1 MPITL
6 VNDDFVLGLDNAS
19 YGARSKVEKFEPFFE
34 ALSLDRYAFQREA
47 MRRALLFLA
56 SENYA
61 NTSALATEHFNASG
75 KLRSHFATQ
84 LDFLGKFR
92 LRDRKAI
99 SLDLATGA
107 GKSFVLY
114 GIARAALAMGLV
126 DKVLVLCPSL
136 TIEEGLKD
144 KFRQLSA
151 RQDLKQIMESLGAV
165 YPNPPIK
172 SANDP
177 ILDGDICV
185 ENIHAVYDR
194 TGSSISDS
202 FKGKG
207 ARTLVLNDEAHHI
220 YSEADASTKRWLDFL
235 RSEDFGF
242 RMIVGV
248 SGTPYIGNEYFPDV
262 VFRYGLKQAIDEDV
276 VKRPD
281 YATDRDRAGSVSLA
295 EIFGN
300 HEVNRTKYGAK
311 VKPVSIVVTEKI
323 LACVQVWKQL
333 VDGLA
338 QSMPR
343 AEAER
348 KVIWVA
354 SGIPGGADGA
364 EVKRL
369 IPDAEKV
376 RKRNMQLLR
385 GVGSADSPAEWIVS
399 VSMLTEGWDVAN
411 VFQVVPWETKAFNS
425 KLLIAQVLGRGL
437 RIPPGL
443 ERPLLTVANH
453 VRWTEELK
461 HLFDEVLE
469 IENRV
474 SSEPVREA
482 FTFPLFNLT
491 YATEQ
496 VTEQTTSRRAKEP
509 EGVDYLPQAR
519 QVTQITTYS
528 QTGSRSVVVEVPDTM
543 PVDDAV
549 ARIRLFLEDKD
560 EAIAQDWPKKRIR
573 TFIVDNL
580 QAGGQPID
588 FLSRENLTKTQN
600 AFGPM
605 FRAVGSTVPRQKLR
619 PNDIVELDPMN
630 LPSQSV
636 SEDQLRGSATVFY
649 TEGAAELFAQA
660 DERTLW
666 ESWLEDRSIGVR
678 RPTSE
683 FGHLPGVLKPIDA
696 ARFKCPTNLLVA
708 RYSPEQKFLE
718 HVFVHADLFD
728 AFLKNADAGFY
739 SFPYS
744 FKSSLHATTH
754 ARTENFNPDFILK
767 LAGRDIVLVA
777 EIKADGDDDNR
788 NKAKLRDAKEH
799 FKRLNERLEAAGEPW
814 HYHFYFLSPDD
825 YGTFFS
831 AVGEN
836 RLEFESSLMAQL
848 GRTSTSSAGSHR
860 G

>member
-6 VNDDFVLGLDNAS
+6 VNDDFVLGLENAS
-19 YGARSKVEKFEPFFE
+19 YDARSMVGKYEPFFE

-56 SENYA
+56 SENYTD
-61 NTSALATEHFNASG
+61 TSVLATEHFNASD
-75 KLRSHFATQ
+75 KLRGHFANQ
-84 LDFLGKFR
+84 PDYLGKFR
-92 LRDRKAI
+92 LADRKAI

-114 GIARAALAMGLV
+114 GIARTALAMGMV

-151 RQDLKQIMESLGAV
+151 RQDLKQVMESLGAV

-202 FKGKG
+202 FKGNG

-220 YSEADASTKRWLDFL
+220 YSEADAGTKKWLGFL
-235 RSEDFGF
+235 RSEEYGF

-262 VFRYGLKQAIDEDV
+262 LFRYGLKQAIEEGV
-276 VKRPD
+276 VKKPD
-281 YATDRDRAGSVSLA
+281 YATDRDQAGNVTLT
-295 EIFGN
+295 EIFAN
-300 HEVNRTKYGAK
+300 HEISRRKYGAK
-311 VKPVSIVVTEKI
+311 AKPVSIVVTEKI

-333 VDGLA
+333 VDELA
-338 QSMPR
+338 ASMPR
-343 AEAER
+343 AEAEK

-354 SGIPGGADGA
+354 SGIPSGADGT

-369 IPDAEKV
+369 IPDAEKA
-376 RKRNMQLLR
+376 RKQNMQLLR
-385 GVGSADSPAEWIVS
+385 SVDSADNPVEWIVS
-399 VSMLTEGWDVAN
+399 VSMLTEGWDVPN
-411 VFQVVPWETKAFNS
+411 VFQVVPWETRAFNS

-437 RIPPGL
+437 RIPAGL

-453 VRWTEELK
+453 VRWTTELK
-461 HLFDEVLE
+461 QLFDEVLE

-474 SSEPVREA
+474 SSTPAREA
-482 FTFPLFNLT
+482 FSFPLFNLT

-496 VTEQTTSRRAKEP
+496 VTEQTSAKRAKEP
-509 EGVDYLPQAR
+509 DAVAYLPQAR
-519 QVTQITTYS
+519 QVTQIATYAH
-528 QTGSRSVVVEVPDTM
+528 TGNRSVLLDVPDTM
-543 PVDDAV
+543 PVGDAV

-560 EAIAQDWPKKRIR
+560 EAIATQWPKKRIES
-573 TFIVDNL
+573 FIVDSLKATGN
-580 QAGGQPID
+580 PTD

-605 FRAVGSTVPRQKLR
+605 FRAIGSTVPRQKLR
-619 PNDIVELDPMN
+619 PNDLVEIDPMK

-636 SEDQLRGSATVFY
+636 SEDQLRGTTTVFY
-649 TEGAAELFAQA
+649 TNDAAMWFAQA
-660 DERTLW
+660 EERSLW
-666 ESWLEDRSIGVR
+666 ESWIEDRAIGIR
-678 RPTSE
+678 RPTSD
-683 FGHLPGVLKPIDA
+683 FGHLPAAMKPIDA
-696 ARFKCPTNLLVA
+696 SKFKCPTNLLVA
-708 RYSPEQKFLE
+708 RYRPEQKFVE
-718 HVFVHADLFD
+718 HVIEHASLFD
-728 AFLKNADAGFY
+728 AFFKNADAAFY

-744 FKSSLHATTH
+744 FKSSLHASTH
-754 ARTENFNPDFILK
+754 AKTENFNPDFFLK
-767 LAGRDIVLVA
+767 LAGRNDVLVV
-777 EIKADGDDDNR
+777 EIKADGDDSSRNR
-788 NKAKLRDAKEH
+788 AKLRDAKEH
-799 FKRLNERLEAAGEPW
+799 FKQLNAQLAKTGKKWE
-814 HYHFYFLSPDD
+814 YHFYFLSETD

-831 AVGEN
+831 AISDN
-836 RLEFESSLMAQL
+836 RLDFVSSLMLTLQ
-848 GRTSTSSAGSHR
+848 
-860 G
+860 

>member
-6 VNDDFVLGLDNAS
+6 VNDDFVLGQANAS
-19 YGARSKVEKFEPFFE
+19 YDARRKVEKFESFYE

-56 SENYA
+56 SDNYA
-61 NTSALATEHFNASG
+61 NTSALATEHFNSSG
-75 KLRSHFATQ
+75 KLRAHFATQ
-84 LDFLGKFR
+84 SDYLSKLS
-92 LRDRKAI
+92 LADRKAI

-114 GIARAALAMGLV
+114 GIARVALAMGLV

-136 TIEEGLKD
+136 TIEEGLKH

-185 ENIHAVYDR
+185 ENIHAVYGR

-202 FKGKG
+202 FTGKG

-220 YSEADASTKRWLDFL
+220 YSEADASTKKWLDFL
-235 RSEDFGF
+235 RKEEYGF
-242 RMIVGV
+242 RMIVGA
-248 SGTPYIGNEYFPDV
+248 SGTPYIGNDYFPDV
-262 VFRYGLKQAIDEDV
+262 VYRYGLKQAIDEGV
-276 VKRPD
+276 VKKPD
-281 YATDRDRAGSVSLA
+281 YATDRDRVGNVTIA

-300 HEVNRTKYGAK
+300 HEINRANYGAK
-311 VKPVSIVVTEKI
+311 AKPVSIVVTEKI
-323 LACVQVWKQL
+323 LACVQVWKKL
-333 VDGLA
+333 VDELTR
-338 QSMPR
+338 SMPR
-343 AEAER
+343 TEAER
-348 KVIWVA
+348 QVIWVA

-376 RKRNMQLLR
+376 RKQNMQLLR
-385 GVGSADSPAEWIVS
+385 SVDSVDNPVEWIVS
-399 VSMLTEGWDVAN
+399 VSMLTEGWDVPN

-453 VRWTEELK
+453 VRWTAELK

-474 SSEPVREA
+474 SSVPVREVYS
-482 FTFPLFNLT
+482 FPLFNLT
-491 YATEQ
+491 YKTQQ
-496 VTEQTTSRRAKEP
+496 VTEQTTTKRAKEP
-509 EGVDYLPQAR
+509 EAVEYVPQAR
-519 QVTQITTYS
+519 QVTQIATYS
-528 QTGSRSVVVEVPDTM
+528 QTGNRSVVLEVPDTM
-543 PVDDAV
+543 PVEDAV

-560 EAIAQDWPKKRIR
+560 EAIAKDWPKKRIR
-573 TFIVDNL
+573 AFIVDNL
-580 QAGGQPID
+580 RAGGQPTE

-619 PNDIVELDPMN
+619 PNDMVELDPMRI
-630 LPSQSV
+630 PAQSV
-636 SEDQLRGSATVFY
+636 SEDQLRGATTVFY
-649 TEGAAELFAQA
+649 TEGAEGGFAQA
-660 DERTLW
+660 EERALW
-666 ESWLEDRSIGVR
+666 ADWQKKRAAAESVHVEEIA
-678 RPTSE
+678 
-683 FGHLPGVLKPIDA
+683 HLPKALKPIDA
-696 ARFKCPTNLLVA
+696 KRFKCPTNLLVA
-708 RYSPEQKFLE
+708 RYKPEQKFVE
-718 HVFVHADLFD
+718 HVIAHADLFD

-754 ARTENFNPDFILK
+754 AKTDSFNPDFILK
-767 LAGRDIVLVA
+767 LTGRDIVLVV
-777 EIKADGDDDNR
+777 EIKSDGDDDNR

-799 FKRLNERLEAAGEPW
+799 FKGLNDRLESAGKPW
-814 HYHFYFLSPDD
+814 RYHFYFLSPDD

-831 AVGEN
+831 AIRED
-836 RLEFESSLMAQL
+836 RLEFVSSLMAQL
-848 GRTSTSSAGSHR
+848 GRN
-860 G
+860 

>member
-19 YGARSKVEKFEPFFE
+19 YRARSAVGKFEPFFE

-47 MRRALLFLA
+47 IRRAMLFLA
-56 SENYA
+56 SDNYT
-61 NTSALATEHFNASG
+61 NTSALATEHFNASV
-75 KLRSHFATQ
+75 KLRAHFATQ
-84 LDFLGKFR
+84 PDYLDKFR
-92 LRDRKAI
+92 LADRKSI

-151 RQDLKQIMESLGAV
+151 RQDLKQIMESLDAV

-177 ILDGDICV
+177 ILEGDICV

-220 YSEADASTKRWLDFL
+220 YSEADAGTKKWLAFL
-235 RSEDFGF
+235 RSEEFGF

-248 SGTPYIGNEYFPDV
+248 SGTPYISNEYFPDV
-262 VFRYGLKQAIDEDV
+262 VFRYGLKQAIDEGV
-276 VKRPD
+276 VKKPD
-281 YATDRDRAGSVSLA
+281 YATDRALGGAVTLGEVFS
-295 EIFGN
+295 N
-300 HEVNRTKYGAK
+300 HERNRENYGAHA
-311 VKPVSIVVTEKI
+311 KPVSIVITEKI
-323 LACVQVWKQL
+323 LACVKVWKQL
-333 VDGLA
+333 VDELA
-338 QSMPR
+338 KSMPR
-343 AEAER
+343 VDAEKKA
-348 KVIWVA
+348 IWVA
-354 SGIPGGADGA
+354 SGIPGGADGV
-364 EVKRL
+364 EVKHL
-369 IPDAEKV
+369 IPEAEKV
-376 RKRNMQLLR
+376 RKQNMQLLR
-385 GVGSADSPAEWIVS
+385 SVGSADNPVEWIVS
-399 VSMLTEGWDVAN
+399 VSMLTEGWDVPN

-437 RIPPGL
+437 RIPLGL

-453 VRWTEELK
+453 VRWTAELK

-474 SSEPVREA
+474 SSEPVRQA
-482 FTFPLFNLT
+482 YSFPLFNLT

-496 VTEQTTSRRAKEP
+496 VTVQTTSKRAKEP
-509 EGVDYLPQAR
+509 EAVDYLPQGR
-519 QVTQITTYS
+519 HVTEITTYS
-528 QTGSRSVVVEVPDTM
+528 QTGNRSVVLEVPDTM
-543 PVDDAV
+543 PVDAAV

-560 EAIAQDWPKKRIR
+560 EAIATQWPKKRIR
-573 TFIVDNL
+573 AFIVDSL
-580 QAGGQPID
+580 KARGQPTD

-619 PNDIVELDPMN
+619 PDDMVELDPMT
-630 LPSQSV
+630 LPAQSV
-636 SEDQLRGSATVFY
+636 SEDQLRGSTTVFY
-649 TEGAAELFAQA
+649 TEGAEEGFAQA
-660 DERTLW
+660 DDRALWTDWQKKRTAADLVHV
-666 ESWLEDRSIGVR
+666 EEIA
-678 RPTSE
+678 
-683 FGHLPGVLKPIDA
+683 HLPKALKPIEVA
-696 ARFKCPTNLLVA
+696 KFKCPTNLLVA
-708 RYSPEQKFLE
+708 RYRPEQQFLQ
-718 HVFVHADLFD
+718 HVFVHANLFD
-728 AFLKNADAGFY
+728 AFFKNADSGFY

-744 FKSSLHATTH
+744 FKSSLRATTH
-754 ARTENFNPDFILK
+754 AKTENFNPDFILK
-767 LAGRDIVLVA
+767 LARRDIVLVV
-777 EIKADGDDDNR
+777 EIKSDGDGDDDNR

-799 FKRLNERLEAAGEPW
+799 FKRLNERLASAEKPW
-814 HYHFYFLSPDD
+814 RYHFYFLSPSD

-831 AVGEN
+831 AIGEN
-836 RLEFESSLMAQL
+836 RLEFVSSLMADLQRQ
-848 GRTSTSSAGSHR
+848 GSTAT
-860 G
+860 

>member
-6 VNDDFVLGLDNAS
+6 VNDDFVLGLGNAS
-19 YGARSKVEKFEPFFE
+19 YDARSNIEKFEPFFE

-47 MRRALLFLA
+47 MRRSLLFLA
-56 SENYA
+56 SDNYA
-61 NTSALATEHFNASG
+61 NTSVLATEHFNANG
-75 KLRSHFATQ
+75 KLRAHFASQ
-84 LDFLGKFR
+84 PDYLSKFR
-92 LRDRKAI
+92 LADRKSI

-151 RQDLKQIMESLGAV
+151 RHDLKQIMESLGAV

-220 YSEADASTKRWLDFL
+220 YSEADGGTKKWLDFL
-235 RSEDFGF
+235 RSEEYGF
-242 RMIVGV
+242 RMMVGA

-262 VFRYGLKQAIDEDV
+262 VFRYGLKQAIDAGV
-276 VKRPD
+276 VKKPD
-281 YATDRDRAGSVSLA
+281 YATDRDRAGNVSLA
-295 EIFGN
+295 EVFGN
-300 HEVNRTKYGAK
+300 HEINRTKYGAK
-311 VKPVSIVVTEKI
+311 AKPVSIVVTEKI

-333 VDGLA
+333 IDELST
-338 QSMPR
+338 SMPR
-343 AEAER
+343 AEAEK

-354 SGIPGGADGA
+354 SGIPNGADGT

-369 IPDAEKV
+369 VPDAEKV

-385 GVGSADSPAEWIVS
+385 SVGSADTPVEWIVS
-399 VSMLTEGWDVAN
+399 VSMLTEGWDVPN
-411 VFQVVPWETKAFNS
+411 VFQVVPWETRAFNS

-437 RIPPGL
+437 RVPAGM
-443 ERPLLTVANH
+443 ERDRPLLTVANH
-453 VRWTEELK
+453 VRWTDELK

-469 IENRV
+469 IDNRV
-474 SSEPVREA
+474 SGRPIREA
-482 FTFPLFNLT
+482 YSFPLFNLT
-491 YATEQ
+491 YGIEQ
-496 VTEQTTSRRAKEP
+496 VTEQTSTKRAKEP
-509 EGVDYLPQAR
+509 EAVEYLPQAR

-528 QTGSRSVVVEVPDTM
+528 QTGTRGVVLELPDTM

-560 EAIAQDWPKKRIR
+560 EALAAQWPKNRIR
-573 TFIVDNL
+573 DFIVDSL
-580 QAGGQPID
+580 KALGQPTD

-605 FRAVGSTVPRQKLR
+605 FRAIGSTVPRQKLR
-619 PNDIVELDPMN
+619 ANDVIELDPMT
-630 LPSQSV
+630 LPAQSV
-636 SEDQLRGSATVFY
+636 SEDQLRGSTTVFY
-649 TEGAAELFAQA
+649 TEDAVDGFTQA
-660 DERTLW
+660 DERALW
-666 ESWLEDRSIGVR
+666 ADWQKKRSAAELVHVEEIA
-678 RPTSE
+678 
-683 FGHLPGVLKPIDA
+683 HLPNALRPVGA
-696 ARFKCPTNLLVA
+696 ASFKCPTNLLMA
-708 RYSPEQKFLE
+708 RYRPEKKFLE
-718 HVFVHADLFD
+718 HVFMHADLFD
-728 AFLKNADAGFY
+728 AFFKNADAGFY

-754 ARTENFNPDFILK
+754 AKTENFNPDFLLK
-767 LAGRDIVLVA
+767 LARHDVVLVV
-777 EIKADGDDDNR
+777 EIKSDGDDDNR

-799 FKRLNERLEAAGEPW
+799 FKRLNERLEAAGKPW
-814 HYHFYFLSPDD
+814 RYNFYFLSPDD
-825 YGTFFS
+825 YATFFS
-831 AVGEN
+831 AIAED
-836 RLEFESSLMAQL
+836 RLGFVSSLMSDLQRP
-848 GRTSTSSAGSHR
+848 G
-860 G
+860 

>member
-6 VNDDFVLGLDNAS
+6 VNDDFVLGLDSAS
-19 YGARSKVEKFEPFFE
+19 YDARSKVEKFEPFFE
-34 ALSLDRYAFQREA
+34 ALALDRYAFQREA
-47 MRRALLFLA
+47 MRRALLFLT

-61 NTSALATEHFNASG
+61 NTSALATEHFNASD
-75 KLRSHFATQ
+75 KLRGHFTAQ
-84 LDFLGKFR
+84 PDYLAKFR
-92 LRDRKAI
+92 LGDRKAI

-144 KFRQLSA
+144 KFRLLSA

-194 TGSSISDS
+194 TGSSIGDS

-220 YSEADASTKRWLDFL
+220 YSEADAGTKKWLDFL
-235 RSEDFGF
+235 RSADFGF
-242 RMIVGV
+242 RMIVGA

-262 VFRYGLKQAIDEDV
+262 VFRYGLKQAIDDGV
-276 VKRPD
+276 VKKPD
-281 YATDRDRAGSVSLA
+281 YVNERLIEGGATLQ
-295 EIFGN
+295 EIFAN
-300 HEVNRTKYGAK
+300 HEINRTRYGTKA
-311 VKPVSIVVTEKI
+311 KPVTIAVTEKI
-323 LACVQVWKQL
+323 LACVRVSKQL
-333 VDGLA
+333 VDELA
-338 QSMPR
+338 RLIPR
-343 AEAER
+343 TEAEE

-354 SGIPGGADGA
+354 SSIPGGADGA

-369 IPDAEKV
+369 VPDAEKV
-376 RKRNMQLLR
+376 RKRNLKLLR
-385 GVGSADSPAEWIVS
+385 SVGSADNPVEWVVS
-399 VSMLTEGWDVAN
+399 VSMLTEGWDVPN
-411 VFQVVPWETKAFNS
+411 VFQVVPWETRAFNS

-443 ERPLLTVANH
+443 DRPLLTVANH
-453 VRWTEELK
+453 DRWTAELK
-461 HLFDEVLE
+461 QLFDEVLE

-474 SSEPVREA
+474 SSVPVREA
-482 FTFPLFNLT
+482 FSFPLFNLT
-491 YATEQ
+491 YASEQ
-496 VTEQTTSRRAKEP
+496 VTEQTTARRAKEP
-509 EGVDYLPQAR
+509 EAVDYLPQAR
-519 QVTQITTYS
+519 QVTQQITYS
-528 QTGSRSVVVEVPDTM
+528 QTGNRTVVLEVPDTM

-560 EAIAQDWPKKRIR
+560 ETIANDWPKKRIR
-573 TFIVDNL
+573 TFIVDSL
-580 QAGGQPID
+580 EAKGQPTD
-588 FLSRENLTKTQN
+588 FISRENLTKTQN

-619 PNDIVELDPMN
+619 PNDMIELDPMK
-630 LPSQSV
+630 LPAQSV
-636 SEDQLRGSATVFY
+636 SEDQLRGSTTVFY
-649 TEGAAELFAQA
+649 TDDTVDMFGQA
-660 DERTLW
+660 DERALW
-666 ESWLEDRSIGVR
+666 TDWQKKRAAAELVHVEEIA
-678 RPTSE
+678 
-683 FGHLPGVLKPIDA
+683 HLPKALKPIDA
-696 ARFKCPTNLLVA
+696 DKFKCQTLLLVA
-708 RYSPEQKFLE
+708 RYRPEQKFVE

-728 AFLKNADAGFY
+728 AFFKNADAGFY

-754 ARTENFNPDFILK
+754 AKTENFNPDFLLK
-767 LAGRDIVLVA
+767 LAGRDIVLVI

-799 FKRLNERLEAAGEPW
+799 FKRLNERLEAAGKPW
-814 HYHFYFLSPDD
+814 RYYFYFLSEAD
-825 YGTFFS
+825 YGTFF
-831 AVGEN
+831 AAIREN
-836 RLEFESSLMAQL
+836 RLDFVSSLMIL
-848 GRTSTSSAGSHR
+848 LS
-860 G
+860 

>member
-6 VNDDFVLGLDNAS
+6 VNDDFVLGVSNAS
-19 YGARSKVEKFEPFFE
+19 YDARSLVERFEPFFE

-56 SENYA
+56 SENYTD
-61 NTSALATEHFNASG
+61 TSVLATEHYNASA
-75 KLRSHFATQ
+75 KLRGHFASQ
-84 LDFLGKFR
+84 ADYLGKFK
-92 LRDRKAI
+92 LADRKAV

-114 GIARAALAMGLV
+114 GIARVALAMGLV

-151 RQDLKQIMESLGAV
+151 RQDLKQVMESLGAV

-185 ENIHAVYDR
+185 ENIHAVYNR

-207 ARTLVLNDEAHHI
+207 TRTLVLNDEAHHI
-220 YSEADASTKRWLDFL
+220 YSEADAGTRKWLEFL
-235 RSEDFGF
+235 RSEEYGF

-262 VFRYGLKQAIDEDV
+262 AFRYGLKQAIDEGV
-276 VKRPD
+276 VKKPD
-281 YATDRDRAGSVSLA
+281 YATDRDRGGNVTLA
-295 EIFGN
+295 EIFRN
-300 HEVNRTKYGAK
+300 HEISLEKYGAK
-311 VKPVSIVVTEKI
+311 AKPVSIVVTEKI

-333 VDGLA
+333 VDELA
-338 QSMPR
+338 TSMPR
-343 AEAER
+343 AEAEK

-354 SGIPGGADGA
+354 SGIPSGADGA

-369 IPDAEKV
+369 IPDAEKI
-376 RKRNMQLLR
+376 RKQNMHLLR
-385 GVGSADSPAEWIVS
+385 SVGSVDNPVEWIVS
-399 VSMLTEGWDVAN
+399 VSMLTEGWDVPN
-411 VFQVVPWETKAFNS
+411 VFQVVPWETRAFNS

-437 RIPPGL
+437 RIPAEL

-453 VRWTEELK
+453 ARWSTELK
-461 HLFDEVLE
+461 QLFDEVLE
-469 IENRV
+469 IESRV
-474 SSEPVREA
+474 SSMSVRKA
-482 FTFPLFNLT
+482 FSFPLFNLT
-491 YATEQ
+491 YTTEQ
-496 VTEQTTSRRAKEP
+496 VTEQTTGKRAKEP
-509 EGVDYLPQAR
+509 EAVAYLPQAR
-519 QVTQITTYS
+519 QVTQIATYA
-528 QTGSRSVVVEVPDTM
+528 QTGNRSVVLEVPDTM

-560 EAIAQDWPKKRIR
+560 ETIAEQWPKKRIR
-573 TFIVDNL
+573 SFIVDSLTATGN
-580 QAGGQPID
+580 PTD

-619 PNDIVELDPMN
+619 PNDMVEVDPMN
-630 LPSQSV
+630 LPAQSV
-636 SEDQLRGSATVFY
+636 SEDQLRGSTTVFY
-649 TEGAAELFAQA
+649 TDSAADGFIDA
-660 DERTLW
+660 DERALW
-666 ESWLEDRSIGVR
+666 ADWQKKRAAAETVHVEEIA
-678 RPTSE
+678 
-683 FGHLPGVLKPIDA
+683 HLPKALRPIDLLK
-696 ARFKCPTNLLVA
+696 FKCPTNLLVA
-708 RYSPEQKFLE
+708 RYKPEQKFVE
-718 HVFVHADLFD
+718 HVIVHAGLFD
-728 AFLKNADAGFY
+728 SFFKNADAGFY
-739 SFPYS
+739 AFPYS

-754 ARTENFNPDFILK
+754 ARTENFNPDFFLK
-767 LAGRDIVLVA
+767 LAGRDIVLVV

-814 HYHFYFLSPDD
+814 RYYFYFLSPDD
-825 YGTFFS
+825 YGTFFAAIS
-831 AVGEN
+831 ED
-836 RLEFESSLMAQL
+836 RLGFVSTLMTQL
-848 GRTSTSSAGSHR
+848 GRE
-860 G
+860 

>member
-6 VNDDFVLGLDNAS
+6 VNDDFVLGLDHAS
-19 YGARSKVEKFEPFFE
+19 YEARERVEAFEPFFE

-56 SENYA
+56 SDNYA

-75 KLRSHFATQ
+75 KLRAHFATQ
-84 LDFLGKFR
+84 PDYLAKFALGN
-92 LRDRKAI
+92 RKAI

-194 TGSSISDS
+194 TGSSVSDS

-220 YSEADASTKRWLDFL
+220 YSEADASTKKWQEFL
-235 RSEDFGF
+235 RSEDYGF
-242 RMIVGV
+242 RMIVGA
-248 SGTPYIGNEYFPDV
+248 SGTPYIGNDYFPDV
-262 VFRYGLKQAIDEDV
+262 VFRYGLKQAIDEGV
-276 VKRPD
+276 VKKPD
-281 YATDRDRAGSVSLA
+281 YATERLIQGGATLA
-295 EIFGN
+295 EIFAN
-300 HEVNRTKYGAK
+300 HEINRTRYGAQA
-311 VKPVSIVVTEKI
+311 KPATIVVTEKI

-333 VDGLA
+333 VDELTG
-338 QSMPR
+338 SMPR
-343 AEAER
+343 DEAE
-348 KVIWVA
+348 KKAIWVA

-376 RKRNMQLLR
+376 RKQNMQLLR
-385 GVGSADSPAEWIVS
+385 SVGSADNPVEWIVS
-399 VSMLTEGWDVAN
+399 VSMLTEGWDVPN
-411 VFQVVPWETKAFNS
+411 VFQVVPWETRAFNS

-437 RIPPGL
+437 RIPPGMD
-443 ERPLLTVANH
+443 RPLLTVANH
-453 VRWTEELK
+453 ERWTAELK
-461 HLFDEVLE
+461 QLFDEVLE

-474 SSEPVREA
+474 SSTPVRKA
-482 FTFPLFNLT
+482 FSFPLFNLT

-496 VTEQTTSRRAKEP
+496 VTVQTTAKRAKEP
-509 EGVDYLPQAR
+509 EAVEYLPQAR
-519 QVTQITTYS
+519 QVTQQITYA
-528 QTGSRSVVVEVPDTM
+528 QTGNRSVVLEVPDTM

-560 EAIAQDWPKKRIR
+560 EAIAAQWPKTRIR
-573 TFIVDNL
+573 SFIVDSL
-580 QAGGQPID
+580 QAGGQPTD

-619 PNDIVELDPMN
+619 PNDMFELDPMT
-630 LPSQSV
+630 LPAQLV
-636 SEDQLRGSATVFY
+636 SEDQLRGSTTVFY
-649 TEGAAELFAQA
+649 TDDAADGFKQPE
-660 DERTLW
+660 ERGLW
-666 ESWLEDRSIGVR
+666 ESWIEDRAIGVK

-683 FGHLPGVLKPIDA
+683 FGHLPGVLKPIDVA
-696 ARFKCPTNLLVA
+696 KFKCPTNLLVA
-708 RYSPEQKFLE
+708 RYKPEQKFVE
-718 HVFVHADLFD
+718 HVFVHAGLFD
-728 AFLKNADAGFY
+728 AFFKNADAGFY

-744 FKSSLHATTH
+744 FKSSLRATTH

-767 LAGRDIVLVA
+767 LAGRDIVLVV
-777 EIKADGDDDNR
+777 EIKADGDDANR

-799 FKRLNERLEAAGEPW
+799 FKRLNERLEVAGKPW
-814 HYHFYFLSPDD
+814 RYHFYFLSSDD

-831 AVGEN
+831 AIGED
-836 RLEFESSLMAQL
+836 RLEFVSSLMTQL
-848 GRTSTSSAGSHR
+848 GRT
-860 G
+860 

>member
-6 VNDDFVLGLDNAS
+6 VNDDFVLRLGNAS
-19 YGARSKVEKFEPFFE
+19 HDAHAMVETFEPFFE

-56 SENYA
+56 SGTYPS
-61 NTSALATEHFNASG
+61 TSALATEHYNTSD
-75 KLRSHFATQ
+75 KLRAHFATQ
-84 LDFLGKFR
+84 PEYLGRFK
-92 LRDRKAI
+92 LADRKAV

-114 GIARAALAMGLV
+114 GIARAALAMGLA

-144 KFRQLSA
+144 KFLQLSA
-151 RQDLKQIMESLGAV
+151 RQDLKQIMESLSAV

-177 ILDGDICV
+177 VLDGDICV

-220 YSEADASTKRWLDFL
+220 FSEADAGTKKWLDFL
-235 RSEDFGF
+235 RSEEYGF
-242 RMIVGV
+242 NLIVGV
-248 SGTPYIGNEYFPDV
+248 SGTPYIGNDYFPDV
-262 VFRYGLKQAIDEDV
+262 VFRYGLKQAIDEGV

-281 YATDRDRAGSVSLA
+281 YVTDRTRGGEVKLA
-295 EIFGN
+295 EIFVN
-300 HEVNRTKYGAK
+300 HETNRTNYGAK
-311 VKPVSIVVTEKI
+311 AKPVSIVVTEKI
-323 LACVQVWKQL
+323 LACVQVWKDL
-333 VDGLA
+333 VDALTK
-338 QSMPR
+338 SMPR
-343 AEAER
+343 IEAER
-348 KVIWVA
+348 RVIWVA

-376 RKRNMQLLR
+376 RKQNMQSLR
-385 GVGSADSPAEWIVS
+385 SVASADNPVEWIVS
-399 VSMLTEGWDVAN
+399 VSMLTEGWDVPN
-411 VFQVVPWETKAFNS
+411 VFQVVPWESKAFNS
-425 KLLIAQVLGRGL
+425 KLLISQVLGRGL

-453 VRWTEELK
+453 VRWTDELK
-461 HLFDEVLE
+461 RLFDEVLE

-474 SSEPVREA
+474 SSVPVRNA
-482 FTFPLFNLT
+482 YSFPLFNLT

-496 VTEQTTSRRAKEP
+496 VTEQTTGKQAKEP
-509 EGVDYLPQAR
+509 EAVAYLPQAR

-528 QTGSRSVVVEVPDTM
+528 QSGNRSVLLEVPDTM

-560 EAIAQDWPKKRIR
+560 EVLAAQWPKERIR
-573 TFIVDNL
+573 SFIVDSLTSTGN
-580 QAGGQPID
+580 PTD

-605 FRAVGSTVPRQKLR
+605 FRTLGTIVPRQKLR
-619 PNDIVELDPMN
+619 PNDMVELDPMK
-630 LPSQSV
+630 LPAQSV
-636 SEDQLRGSATVFY
+636 SEEQLRGATTVYY
-649 TEGAAELFAQA
+649 TDGAADGLAHADERALWAEWMKRRAAAELVHVEEIA
-660 DERTLW
+660 
-666 ESWLEDRSIGVR
+666 
-678 RPTSE
+678 
-683 FGHLPGVLKPIDA
+683 HLPKALKPVDSTK
-696 ARFKCPTNLLVA
+696 FKCPTNLLVV
-708 RYSPEQKFLE
+708 RYKPEQEFIK
-718 HVFVHADLFD
+718 HVVAHADLFE
-728 AFLKNADAGFY
+728 AFFKNADSGFY

-744 FKSSLHATTH
+744 FKSSVHATTH
-754 ARTENFNPDFILK
+754 AKTENFNPDFFLK
-767 LAGRDIVLVA
+767 MAGRDIVLVV
-777 EIKADGDDDNR
+777 EIKADGDDNNR

-799 FKRLNERLEAAGEPW
+799 FKRLNERLEVTGKPW
-814 HYHFYFLSPDD
+814 RYHFYFLSPDD
-825 YGTFFS
+825 YGTFF
-831 AVGEN
+831 AAIIDE
-836 RLEFESSLMAQL
+836 RFEFVSSLMTQL
-848 GRTSTSSAGSHR
+848 S
-860 G
+860 

>member
-6 VNDDFVLGLDNAS
+6 VNDDFVLGLHNAS
-19 YGARSKVEKFEPFFE
+19 YDARSRVETFEPFFK
-34 ALSLDRYAFQREA
+34 ALSLDRYAFQRDA

-61 NTSALATEHFNASG
+61 DTSALAMEHFNASD
-75 KLRSHFATQ
+75 KLRAHFVSQPDYLNKFQ
-84 LDFLGKFR
+84 LI
-92 LRDRKAI
+92 DRKAI

-114 GIARAALAMGLV
+114 GIARTALAMGLV

-144 KFRQLSA
+144 KFRLLSA
-151 RQDLKQIMESLGAV
+151 RQDLKQIMESLGAI

-207 ARTLVLNDEAHHI
+207 VRTLVLNDEAHHI
-220 YSEADASTKRWLDFL
+220 YSEADAGTKRWLDFL
-235 RSEDFGF
+235 RSEEYGF
-242 RMIVGV
+242 RMIVGA

-262 VFRYGLKQAIDEDV
+262 VFRYGLKQAIDEGV
-276 VKRPD
+276 VKKPD
-281 YATDRDRAGSVSLA
+281 YATDRDRAGEVSLA

-300 HEVNRTKYGAK
+300 HKINRAKYGAQA
-311 VKPVSIVVTEKI
+311 KPVSIVVTEKI
-323 LACVQVWKQL
+323 LACVQVWKKL
-333 VDGLA
+333 VDQLA
-338 QSMPR
+338 KSMPR
-343 AEAER
+343 AEAE
-348 KVIWVA
+348 KQVIWVA

-376 RKRNMQLLR
+376 RKQNMQLLR
-385 GVGSADSPAEWIVS
+385 SVHSADNPVEWIVS
-399 VSMLTEGWDVAN
+399 VSMLTEGWDVPN

-453 VRWTEELK
+453 VRWTAELQ

-474 SSEPVREA
+474 SSAPVREA
-482 FTFPLFNLT
+482 FSFPLFNLT

-496 VTEQTTSRRAKEP
+496 VTVQTTTKRAKDPAAVE
-509 EGVDYLPQAR
+509 YLPQAR
-519 QVTQITTYS
+519 TVTQIATYS
-528 QTGSRSVVVEVPDTM
+528 QTGNRGVVLEVPDTI

-560 EAIAQDWPKKRIR
+560 EAVAAQWSKKRIHA
-573 TFIVDNL
+573 FIVDSL
-580 QAGGQPID
+580 KARGQPTD

-619 PNDIVELDPMN
+619 PNDMIELDLMT
-630 LPSQSV
+630 LPAQSV
-636 SEDQLRGSATVFY
+636 SEDQLRGMTTAFY
-649 TEGAAELFAQA
+649 TEGAVEGFAQP
-660 DERTLW
+660 DERALW
-666 ESWLEDRSIGVR
+666 ERWLEDRAYGAT
-678 RPTSE
+678 RPTSDV
-683 FGHLPGVLKPIDA
+683 GHLPSALKPIDA

-708 RYSPEQKFLE
+708 RYRPEQKFAE

-728 AFLKNADAGFY
+728 AFFKNVDAGFY

-744 FKSSLHATTH
+744 FKSSIHATSH
-754 ARTENFNPDFILK
+754 ARTEDFNPDFILK
-767 LAGRDIVLVA
+767 LARRDVVLVV

-799 FKRLNERLEAAGEPW
+799 FKRLNERLEAAGKPW
-814 HYHFYFLSPDD
+814 RYHFYFLSPDD

-831 AVGEN
+831 AIGED
-836 RLEFESSLMAQL
+836 RLEFVSSLMAQL
-848 GRTSTSSAGSHR
+848 GRN
-860 G
+860 

>member
-6 VNDDFVLGLDNAS
+6 VNDDFVLGLKNTS
-19 YGARSKVEKFEPFFE
+19 YDALSQVGKFEPFFE

-47 MRRALLFLA
+47 MRRTLLFLA

-61 NTSALATEHFNASG
+61 DTSVLATEHFNASD
-75 KLRSHFATQ
+75 KLRGHFTSQ
-84 LDFLGKFR
+84 PDYLGKFR
-92 LRDRKAI
+92 LADRKAI

-220 YSEADASTKRWLDFL
+220 YSEADVGTKRWLDFL
-235 RSEDFGF
+235 KSEDFGF

-248 SGTPYIGNEYFPDV
+248 SGTPYIGNEYLPDV
-262 VFRYGLKQAIDEDV
+262 VFRYGLRQAIDEGV
-276 VKRPD
+276 VKQPD
-281 YATDRDRAGSVSLA
+281 YATDRDRAGNVTLA
-295 EIFGN
+295 EIFRN
-300 HEVNRTKYGAK
+300 HEISGEKYGAK
-311 VKPVSIVVTEKI
+311 AKPVSIVVTEKI

-333 VDGLA
+333 VDELA
-338 QSMPR
+338 KSMPR
-343 AEAER
+343 AEAET

-354 SGIPGGADGA
+354 SGIPSGADGS

-369 IPDAEKV
+369 IPEAEKV
-376 RKRNMQLLR
+376 RKKNMQLLR
-385 GVGSADSPAEWIVS
+385 SVGSADNPVVWIVS
-399 VSMLTEGWDVAN
+399 VSMLTEGWDVPN
-411 VFQVVPWETKAFNS
+411 VFQVVPWETRAFNS

-437 RIPPGL
+437 RVPPGL
-443 ERPLLTVANH
+443 EQERPLLTVANH
-453 VRWTEELK
+453 VRWTTELK
-461 HLFDEVLE
+461 QLFDEVLE
-469 IENRV
+469 TESRV
-474 SSEPVREA
+474 SSAVVRKA
-482 FTFPLFNLT
+482 FSFPLFNLT
-491 YATEQ
+491 YAIEQ
-496 VTEQTTSRRAKEP
+496 VTVQTTAKRAKEP
-509 EGVDYLPQAR
+509 EAVGYLPQAR
-519 QVTQITTYS
+519 QVTQTTTYAL
-528 QTGSRSVVVEVPDTM
+528 TGNRSVLLDVPDMM

-560 EAIAQDWPKKRIR
+560 EDIAAQWPKKRIR
-573 TFIVDNL
+573 AFIVDSLEATGN
-580 QAGGQPID
+580 PTD
-588 FLSRENLTKTQN
+588 FLSRDNLTKTQN

-619 PNDIVELDPMN
+619 PNDMVELDLMK
-630 LPSQSV
+630 LPAQSV
-636 SEDQLRGSATVFY
+636 SEDQLRGATTVFY
-649 TEGAAELFAQA
+649 TDDAAEGFADA
-660 DERTLW
+660 DERALW
-666 ESWLEDRSIGVR
+666 ADWQTKRAFAATVHVEGIA
-678 RPTSE
+678 
-683 FGHLPGVLKPIDA
+683 HLPKALKPIDA
-696 ARFKCPTNLLVA
+696 VKFKCPTNILVA
-708 RYSPEQKFLE
+708 RYRPEKQFVE
-718 HVFVHADLFD
+718 HVFEHAALFD
-728 AFLKNADAGFY
+728 AFFKNADAAFY

-754 ARTENFNPDFILK
+754 AKTENFNPDFFLK
-767 LAGRDIVLVA
+767 LAGRDIVLVV
-777 EIKADGDDDNR
+777 EIKSDGDDDNR
-788 NKAKLRDAKEH
+788 NKAKHRDAKEH
-799 FKRLNERLEAAGEPW
+799 FKRLNERLEAAGNPW
-814 HYHFYFLSPDD
+814 RYHFYFLSPDD
-825 YGTFFS
+825 YGTFF
-831 AVGEN
+831 AAIGED
-836 RLEFESSLMAQL
+836 RLGFVSTLMTQMV
-848 GRTSTSSAGSHR
+848 RD
-860 G
+860 